1 VNCLSRAVL
10 PGTKDQ
16 KHKESGG
23 DNDDD
28 EDDQSRAGEAGSL
41 LRWPSGGFHFRLDAG
56 RESGGGFGVEVPK
69 AYFFRVGGLVFLQGF
84 WENTAADCGFLMV
97 KSWWIAGER
106 WSEKGP

>member
-1 VNCLSRAVL
+1 MNCLSRAVL

-56 RESGGGFGVEVPK
+56 RESGGGFGVEVPQ
-69 AYFFRVGGLVFLQGF
+69 AYFFRVGGLGVFAGGF
-84 WENTAADCGFLMV
+84 GKIRRQIVVF
-97 KSWWIAGER
+97 
-106 WSEKGP
+106 